1 MLSGATPTFVA
12 SATAFAL
19 LSAAA
24 GARWLYPI
32 DVWAL
37 RVAQHRTS
45 EALDAAGMAFSVP
58 GDLEYAATAL
68 VVLSAVLFF
77 GGRRVLAWRLLA
89 AFVVTG
95 LVEFAMKM
103 LLPQMP
109 IPEETARSTDPS
121 PIMEVAYP
129 YPYPSGHVL
138 RSVILLGAVYAL
150 WPNRFARAAVLVF
163 LAGMA
168 ASRVYLGVHWA
179 SDVLGGALLGISGVA
194 WAFGSISARSG

>member
-1 MLSGATPTFVA
+1 MLGGANPTFVA

-68 VVLSAVLFF
+68 VVSSAVLFF

-89 AFVVTG
+89 AFVVTEIG
-95 LVEFAMKM
+95 
-103 LLPQMP
+103 
-109 IPEETARSTDPS
+109 
-121 PIMEVAYP
+121 
-129 YPYPSGHVL
+129 
-138 RSVILLGAVYAL
+138 
-150 WPNRFARAAVLVF
+150 RA
-163 LAGMA
+163 
-168 ASRVYLGVHWA
+168 SCRERV
-179 SDVLGGALLGISGVA
+179 
-194 WAFGSISARSG
+194 